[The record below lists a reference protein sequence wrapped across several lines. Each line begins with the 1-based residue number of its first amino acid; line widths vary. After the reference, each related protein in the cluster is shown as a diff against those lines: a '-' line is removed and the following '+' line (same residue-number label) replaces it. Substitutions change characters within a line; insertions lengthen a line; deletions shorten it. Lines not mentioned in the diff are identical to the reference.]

1 VGVLSE
7 FKTFIQRGN
16 VIDMAVGIIMG
27 TAFTKIVH
35 SLVNDVLMPP
45 LGFVLAGIHVSDLVL
60 PLSYGEQVVN
70 VNYGKFLQTVVDF
83 LIVAI
88 CVFALVKTVNA
99 LKSPL
104 PLPISLPWVGTSAP
118 ATTPPS
124 PPAASP
130 PPPSSA
136 EERPEIRLLT
146 EIRDALQGRQASS

>member
-1 VGVLSE
+1 MGILSE

-60 PLSYGEQVVN
+60 PLSYGDQVVN

-83 LIVAI
+83 LIVAL
-88 CVFALVKTVNA
+88 CVFVLVKTVNA

-104 PLPISLPWVGTSAP
+104 PLPISLPWVGSSA
-118 ATTPPS
+118 AAAPPS
-124 PPAASP
+124 PPAAP
-130 PPPSSA
+130 PNPA

-146 EIRDALQGRQASS
+146 EIRDALRGRQASS